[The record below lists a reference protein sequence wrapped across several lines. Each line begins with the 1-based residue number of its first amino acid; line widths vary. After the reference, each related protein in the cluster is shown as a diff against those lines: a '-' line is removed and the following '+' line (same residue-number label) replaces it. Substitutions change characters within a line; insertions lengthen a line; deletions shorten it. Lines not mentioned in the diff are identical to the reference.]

1 MSLNASV
8 HEKTR
13 NIKSDK
19 YKKKM
24 ITYVDAYTFS
34 SILILN
40 RLHRTWK
47 SFSSSVSPV
56 DSWRSLAIL
65 VFCWI
70 FGLNCD
76 SKNRKKTVVNFI
88 NYQKIIFVLLSNNP
102 IMFCNPECMH
112 AVKHRVNSTSENL
125 KNVSIFSATGYF
137 WRMIFWKVASKKHLE
152 KIALFSFVIKLH
164 LFLLFVNFQPI

>member
-125 KNVSIFSATGYF
+125 KNLSIFYCY
-137 WRMIFWKVASKKHLE
+137 W
-152 KIALFSFVIKLH
+152 
-164 LFLLFVNFQPI
+164 LFLENDLLKGCK